1 MQHRRPSSAEIARHI
16 RDAVSLHRSGRP
28 DRAVA
33 VYEQIRPFLSKDPE
47 ALRMFAGALI
57 GMGRVRQSLIEID
70 RAIKLRPMKAQYRV
84 DRARILTT
92 AGRFDEALTE
102 SERALAIQKDY
113 SPAIHAKVM
122 ALRRLGRGTE
132 AYTWLRPKL
141 EGEAAPEVLLV
152 DALAELARE
161 TENPDEVIALLERT
175 LAGGVSPEM
184 RQTLL
189 FKLGEMQDRAGRY
202 AEAFES
208 IHEANSYHSTPF
220 DADLHRKHTQELIE
234 SWSDGVKPRPINE
247 DAQPIFVMGVPRSG
261 TSLVEQILSMH
272 PAVAP
277 AGETVETIR
286 AAKSLGIGREPFGYV
301 YSLDERAQ
309 SDIALAGQRMI
320 RNLAQISGGDPSLR
334 FTDKMPE
341 NVMHIGFLASM
352 FPNAQFVHCLRDP
365 RDTCLSCY
373 FQDFSGAL
381 HYAFDLE
388 SCASYTADAIVHAEH
403 WNRLLPGRIH
413 TVRYRDQIEQHEHT
427 VRSLL
432 AFLDLEFDEACLQHE
447 RSGRRVRTASFEQA
461 NKPLYRGSLKR
472 WHHYEQELKPAID
485 VLRERGV
492 LSG

>member
-33 VYEQIRPFLSKDPE
+33 VYEQIKPFFSKDPE
-47 ALRMFAGALI
+47 ALRLYAGALI

-70 RAIKLRPMKAQYRV
+70 RAIKLRPMRAQFRV

-102 SERALAIQKDY
+102 SERALAIQKEY
-113 SPAIHAKVM
+113 APAVHAKVM
-122 ALRRLGRGTE
+122 AMRRLGRGAE
-132 AYTWLRPKL
+132 AYAWLKPKL
-141 EGEAAPEVLLV
+141 EGETEPDVLLV

-161 TENPDEVIALLERT
+161 TEDPGEVIAILERA
-175 LAGGVSPEM
+175 LAGGISAEM

-189 FKLGEMQDRAGRY
+189 FKLGELLDRAGRY
-202 AEAFES
+202 VEAFES
-208 IHEANSYHSTPF
+208 IREANGFHSQSF
-220 DADLHRKHTQELIE
+220 DADLHRKHTEELIE
-234 SWSDGVKPRPINE
+234 SWSDGVLPRPINE

-272 PAVAP
+272 PKVAP

-286 AAKSLGIGREPFGYV
+286 AAKSLGVGREPFGYV
-301 YSLDERAQ
+301 YALDERAQ
-309 SDIALAGQRMI
+309 RGLAQAGQRMMG
-320 RNLAQISGGDPSLR
+320 NLVQISGGDPSLR

-352 FPNAQFVHCLRDP
+352 FPQAQFVHCLRDP

-388 SCASYTADAIVHAEH
+388 SCASYAADAIEHAEH
-403 WNRLLPGRIH
+403 WKRVLPGRIH
-413 TVRYRDQIEQHEHT
+413 TVRYSDQIEQHATT

-432 AFLDLEFDEACLQHE
+432 AFLGLDFDEACLQHE
-447 RSGRRVRTASFEQA
+447 RSDRRVRTASFEQA
-461 NKPLYRGSLKR
+461 NKPIYRGSLKR
-472 WHHYEQELKPAID
+472 WHHYEKELKPAIE
-485 VLRERGV
+485 VLHERGV
-492 LSG
+492 LSD